1 LQDDNQQLKDKVK
14 HLEKKL
20 IELSEN
26 KSSAAMA
33 NDYSKKSSRY
43 VSTIMQYICKLY
55 FCNFIILM

>member
-1 LQDDNQQLKDKVK
+1 MQDDNQQLKDKVK

-43 VSTIMQYICKLY
+43 VSDNNVIV
-55 FCNFIILM
+55 N

>member
-1 LQDDNQQLKDKVK
+1 MQDDNQQLKDKVK

-43 VSTIMQYICKLY
+43 VSDNNVIV
-55 FCNFIILM
+55 NWWILFF